1 MTREEKGQ
9 IIEELAGKFEATPNF
24 YFADGTGMSVEKT
37 DKFRRECFR
46 RGFEY
51 VVVKNSLIEKA
62 LERNDL
68 NDASFSTEV
77 LKGFTGIIFSADP
90 KAPAKLIKEF
100 SKEHNGLPAFKGAIV
115 DKSYF
120 AGAAQLD
127 TLMTLKTKN
136 ELIGDVIGLLQSPM
150 KNVVSGL
157 KGSGSKIAGVLKTLS
172 ER

>member
-9 IIEELAGKFEATPNF
+9 VIEELAGKFETTPNF

-68 NDASFSTEV
+68 NDSSFSSEV
-77 LKGFTGIIFSADP
+77 LKGFTGIIFSTDP

-100 SKEHNGLPAFKGAIV
+100 SKENNGLPAFKGAIV

-120 AGAAQLD
+120 SGAAQLD

-150 KNVVSGL
+150 QNVVSGL

>member
-9 IIEELAGKFEATPNF
+9 VIEELAGKFEATPNF

-150 KNVVSGL
+150 QNVVSGL

>member
-9 IIEELAGKFEATPNF
+9 IIEELAGKFGETPNY

-62 LERNDL
+62 LERQDL
-68 NDASFSTEV
+68 GDSSFASSV

-100 SKEHNGLPAFKGAIV
+100 SKENNGLPTFKGAIV
-115 DKSYF
+115 DRSYF
-120 AGAAQLD
+120 SGAAQLD
-127 TLMTLKTKN
+127 ILVTLKTKN

-150 KNVVSGL
+150 QNVVSGL

>member
-1 MTREEKGQ
+1 MTREEKASL
-9 IIEELAGKFEATPNF
+9 IEELAAKFENTPNF
-24 YFADGTGMSVEKT
+24 YFANGSGMSVEKT
-37 DKFRRECFR
+37 DNFRRECFQ

-68 NDASFSTEV
+68 ADDHFTDSV
-77 LKGFTGIIFSADP
+77 LRGFTGIIFSADP

-100 SKEHNGLPAFKGAIV
+100 SKNNNGLPAFKGAIV

-120 AGAAQLD
+120 SGADQLD
-127 TLMTLKTKN
+127 VLMTLKTKN
-136 ELIGDVIGLLQSPM
+136 ELIGDVIGLLQSPL

-157 KGSGSKIAGVLKTLS
+157 TSSGSKIAGVLKTLS

>member
-24 YFADGTGMSVEKT
+24 YFADGTGMSVDKT

-62 LERNDL
+62 LERQDL
-68 NDASFSTEV
+68 GDSSFASSV

-100 SKEHNGLPAFKGAIV
+100 SKENNGLPAFKGAIV
-115 DKSYF
+115 DRSYF
-120 AGAAQLD
+120 SGAGQLD

-150 KNVVSGL
+150 QNVVSGL

>member
-9 IIEELAGKFEATPNF
+9 VIEELAGKFEATPNF

>member
-1 MTREEKGQ
+1 MTREEKGRV
-9 IIEELAGKFEATPNF
+9 IEELAGKFGETPNY

-62 LERNDL
+62 LERQDL
-68 NDASFSTEV
+68 GDSSFASSV
-77 LKGFTGIIFSADP
+77 LRGFTGIIFSADP

-100 SKEHNGLPAFKGAIV
+100 SKENNGLPTFKGAIV
-115 DKSYF
+115 DRSYF
-120 AGAAQLD
+120 SGAAQLD
-127 TLMTLKTKN
+127 ILVTLKTKN

-150 KNVVSGL
+150 QNVVSGL

>member
-9 IIEELAGKFEATPNF
+9 VIEELAGKFEATPNF

-68 NDASFSTEV
+68 NDASFSSQV

-100 SKEHNGLPAFKGAIV
+100 SKENNGLPAFKGAIV

-120 AGAAQLD
+120 SGAAQLD

-150 KNVVSGL
+150 QNVISGL

>member
-62 LERNDL
+62 LERQDL
-68 NDASFSTEV
+68 NDASFASSV

-120 AGAAQLD
+120 SGAAQLD

>member
-9 IIEELAGKFEATPNF
+9 VIEELAGKFEATPNF

-37 DKFRRECFR
+37 DKFRRECYR

-62 LERNDL
+62 LERQDL
-68 NDASFSTEV
+68 GDASFASSV

-100 SKEHNGLPAFKGAIV
+100 SKENNGLPAFKGAIV
-115 DKSYF
+115 DKSCF
-120 AGAAQLD
+120 SGAAMLD

-150 KNVVSGL
+150 QNVVSGL

>member
-1 MTREEKGQ
+1 MNKEQKGQ
-9 IIEELAGKFEATPNF
+9 VIAELAEKFGNTPNY
-24 YFADGTGMSVEKT
+24 YFADGTGMSVEKS
-37 DKFRRECFR
+37 DNFRRECFK

-51 VVVKNSLIEKA
+51 VVVKNTLIEKA
-62 LERNDL
+62 LERNDMS
-68 NDASFSTEV
+68 DDSFNSTV
-77 LKGFTGIIFSADP
+77 LKGFTGIIFSEDP

-100 SKEHNGLPAFKGAIV
+100 SKNNNGLPAFKGAIV

-120 AGAAQLD
+120 SGANQLD

-136 ELIGDVIGLLQSPM
+136 ELIGEVIGLLQSPM

-157 KGSGSKIAGVLKTLS
+157 KASGSTIAGVLKTLS

>member
-9 IIEELAGKFEATPNF
+9 VIEHPAGKFGETPNF

-62 LERNDL
+62 LERQDL
-68 NDASFSTEV
+68 GDSSFASSV
-77 LKGFTGIIFSADP
+77 LKGFTGIIFSSDP

-100 SKEHNGLPAFKGAIV
+100 SKENNGLPTFKGAIV
-115 DKSYF
+115 DRSYF
-120 AGAAQLD
+120 SGAAQLD
-127 TLMTLKTKN
+127 TLITLKTKN

>member
-1 MTREEKGQ
+1 MTREEKGRV
-9 IIEELAGKFEATPNF
+9 IEELAGKFGETPNY

-62 LERNDL
+62 LERQDL
-68 NDASFSTEV
+68 GDSSFASSV

-100 SKEHNGLPAFKGAIV
+100 SKENNGLPAFKGAIV
-115 DKSYF
+115 DRSYF
-120 AGAAQLD
+120 SGAAQLD
-127 TLMTLKTKN
+127 TLITLKTKN

-150 KNVVSGL
+150 QNVVSGL